1 MLLVIL
7 TPVVHVAAVSLI
19 NTQKEPEVRPKTN
32 KNMPKVIF
40 CAKIVL
46 AQEPHFNRY
55 FLSQR
60 QVYIRIRTRD
70 IESVKGCST
79 T

>member
-55 FLSQR
+55 FQ
-60 QVYIRIRTRD
+60 
-70 IESVKGCST
+70 
-79 T
+79 